1 MLSTFKANPIDE
13 DSSYDSDTEIN
24 SPHQNVSRNV
34 SETLAQELEEFN
46 SVSLFVSFR
55 HHRHHHLIPD
65 LQQNN
70 EIVVFFLRTLRFVL
84 TDLIYSAEL

>member
-1 MLSTFKANPIDE
+1 MNQLDE

-34 SETLAQELEEFN
+34 SETLAQELLEDFN
-46 SVSLFVSFR
+46 SVSISFCSFR
-55 HHRHHHLIPD
+55 HHHHHHSIPD

-70 EIVVFFLRTLRFVL
+70 EIVVVSSFSPRTLFIASYRLF
-84 TDLIYSAEL
+84 